1 MRYTWPKFKLCRRE
15 QTNIFWSEK
24 YNIKKNRAL
33 PGQHGSSMH
42 RYSEYGKLLR
52 NKQLLK
58 RLYWLSERQFVN
70 IVTKTAAKFSKNN
83 SISHDEALFQFLESR
98 ADAIVYRSWISKT
111 ITQARQMVTHGHFLL
126 NGKKHNIPSSFL
138 KQWDI
143 LTLKEKLNNS
153 SLYTQ
158 IASAKDANV
167 KIPSWIKVDK
177 NKHQIEILNNPKLWE
192 ISVPADLIK
201 VIEYYAR
208 A

>member
-15 QTNIFWSEK
+15 QTNIYWSEK
-24 YNIKKNRAL
+24 YNIKKRRTL
-33 PGQHGSSMH
+33 PWQHGSNMQRH
-42 RYSEYGKLLR
+42 SEYGKLLR

-58 RLYWLSERQFVN
+58 RLYWLSEKQFSN
-70 IVTKTAAKFSKNN
+70 IVIKTAAKFSKNN
-83 SISHDEALFQFLESR
+83 PISHDEALFQFLESR
-98 ADAIVYRSWISKT
+98 ADSMVYRSWIAKT
-111 ITQARQMVTHGHFLL
+111 ITQARQMVTHWHFLL

-158 IASAKDANV
+158 QVWSKEGSIKV
-167 KIPSWIKVDK
+167 PSWIKVDK
-177 NKHQIEILNNPKLWE
+177 NKHQIEILNNPRLWE
-192 ISVPADLIK
+192 ISVPADIIK

-208 A
+208 D

>member
-15 QTNIFWSEK
+15 QTNIYWTEK

-33 PGQHGSSMH
+33 PGQHGNSMH

-58 RLYWLSERQFVN
+58 RIYWLSERQFVN

-98 ADAIVYRSWISKT
+98 ADTIIYRSWIAKT
-111 ITQARQMVTHGHFLL
+111 ITQARQMVTHWHFLL
-126 NGKKHNIPSSFL
+126 NGRKHNIPSSFMQ
-138 KQWDI
+138 QWDI
-143 LTLKEKLNNS
+143 ITLKEKLNNS

-158 IASAKDANV
+158 VSWKDANIKV
-167 KIPSWIKVDK
+167 PSRIKVDK
-177 NKHQIEILNNPKLWE
+177 NKHQIEMLKDPRFGE